1 MFDLPLDELGTML
14 VRLGGALFIGG
25 LLGIDRDLHHK
36 PAGVRVLSL
45 VTLGAALVVMVS
57 EAAIGGI
64 KGTQIGEGAL
74 RTVQGILS
82 GIGFLGAGVI
92 IHSGTARGSE
102 SIHGLTTAATIWV
115 AAGLGIA
122 CGLGQWLIALVA
134 AILALLVTIAG
145 RKFEAVL
152 QRWQTPR
159 EP

>member
-1 MFDLPLDELGTML
+1 MFELSWDELGTM
-14 VRLGGALFIGG
+14 VARLGGALVIGAV
-25 LLGIDRDLHHK
+25 LGIDRDLHHK
-36 PAGVRVLSL
+36 PAGVRVLAL
-45 VTLGAALVVMVS
+45 VALGAALVVMVS

-64 KGTQIGEGAL
+64 RDARVGDGAL

-102 SIHGLTTAATIWV
+102 SIHGLTTAATVWV

-122 CGLGQWLIALVA
+122 CGLGQWPIALVA
-134 AILALLVTIAG
+134 TLLALIVITIG
-145 RKFEAVL
+145 RKFESVL